1 VIKSLHLPNI
11 IKYEA
16 FYVDTRKR
24 MGWLVMELVNS
35 PSLEKAFIKS
45 EEDIKKLMFQLMN
58 ALSYLHERDI
68 VHRDIKPENILYD
81 P

>member
-1 VIKSLHLPNI
+1 
-11 IKYEA
+11 
-16 FYVDTRKR
+16 